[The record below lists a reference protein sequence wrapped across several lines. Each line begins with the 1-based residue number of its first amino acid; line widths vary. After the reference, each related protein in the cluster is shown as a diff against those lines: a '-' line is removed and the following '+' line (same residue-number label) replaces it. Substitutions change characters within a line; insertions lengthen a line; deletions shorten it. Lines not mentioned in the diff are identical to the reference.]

1 MMKVAATFAAIVLAA
16 TLVNCSHQNL
26 EDPRITIIQSGY
38 SVTTTSL
45 MSFRNEVGFLRIV
58 VQISNEAQSASSG
71 FYSIEWLDTQ
81 GIPVGTVLYRQ
92 PHRINVGAK
101 NSSTIDLI
109 APNTNASDFRL
120 RIELENLSGQKDMSP
135 VGR

>member
-1 MMKVAATFAAIVLAA
+1 MIKVAATFAALALAA
-16 TLVNCSHQNL
+16 ALVNCTHQNL

-45 MSFRNEVGFLRIV
+45 NSFRNEAGFLRMV
-58 VQISNEAQSASSG
+58 VQISNESQSAASG
-71 FYSIEWLDTQ
+71 FYSVEWLDTQ
-81 GIPVGTVLYRQ
+81 GIPIGTVLYRQ

-101 NSSTIDLI
+101 NSRSIDLI

-135 VGR
+135 VAR